1 MINLGLA
8 LAILGAA
15 AAVILAGCGSAKGV
29 GLAGQSA
36 AGLISED
43 PSMFGKVL
51 ILQLLPGTQG
61 LYGFLIAILVLV
73 NVGVLGGA
81 PKDLSW
87 QQGMYYLVSCLPI
100 AFAGFISAIHQGKVA
115 AAGVS
120 LIAKKPDQVGKAITM
135 ASLVEFYAIL
145 PFLISLLAVLSV
157 SVG

>member
-15 AAVILAGCGSAKGV
+15 LAVILAGCGSAKGV
-29 GLAGQSA
+29 GLAGQAA
-36 AGLISED
+36 AGLLYED

-87 QQGMYYLVSCLPI
+87 QQGMYYLVACLPI
-100 AFAGFISAIHQGKVA
+100 AFAGLISAIHQGKVA
-115 AAGVS
+115 SAGVS

>member
-1 MINLGLA
+1 MIHLGLA

-15 AAVILAGCGSAKGV
+15 LAVILAGCGSAKGV
-29 GLAGQSA
+29 GLAGQAA
-36 AGLISED
+36 AGLLSED

-73 NVGVLGGA
+73 NVGVLGGS
-81 PKDLSW
+81 PVELSW
-87 QQGMYYLVSCLPI
+87 QQGMYYLVACLPI
-100 AFAGFISAIHQGKVA
+100 AFAGLVSAIHQGKVA
-115 AAGVS
+115 SAGVS

>member
-15 AAVILAGCGSAKGV
+15 LAVILAGCGSAKGV
-29 GLAGQSA
+29 GLAGQAA
-36 AGLISED
+36 AGLLSED

-87 QQGMYYLVSCLPI
+87 QQVMYYLVACLPI
-100 AFAGFISAIHQGKVA
+100 AFAGLISAIHQGKVA
-115 AAGVS
+115 SAGVS

>member
-15 AAVILAGCGSAKGV
+15 LAVILAGCGSAKGV
-29 GLAGQSA
+29 GLAGQAA
-36 AGLISED
+36 AGLLSED

-87 QQGMYYLVSCLPI
+87 QQGMYYLVACLPI
-100 AFAGFISAIHQGKVA
+100 AFAGLVSAIHQGKVA
-115 AAGVS
+115 SAGVS

>member
-15 AAVILAGCGSAKGV
+15 LAVILAGCGSAKGV
-29 GLAGQSA
+29 GLAGQAA
-36 AGLISED
+36 AGLLSED

-73 NVGVLGGA
+73 NVGVLGGS
-81 PKDLSW
+81 PVELSW
-87 QQGMYYLVSCLPI
+87 QQGMYCLVACLPI
-100 AFAGFISAIHQGKVA
+100 AFAGLVSAIHQGKVA
-115 AAGVS
+115 SAGVS

>member
-15 AAVILAGCGSAKGV
+15 LAVILAGCGSAKGV
-29 GLAGQSA
+29 GLAGQAA
-36 AGLISED
+36 AGLLSKD

-87 QQGMYYLVSCLPI
+87 QQGMYYLVACLPI
-100 AFAGFISAIHQGKVA
+100 AFAGLISAIHQGKVA
-115 AAGVS
+115 SAGVS

>member
-15 AAVILAGCGSAKGV
+15 LAVILAGCGSAKGV
-29 GLAGQSA
+29 GLAGQAA
-36 AGLISED
+36 AGLLSED

-87 QQGMYYLVSCLPI
+87 QQGMYYLVACLPI
-100 AFAGFISAIHQGKVA
+100 AFAGLISAIHQGKVA
-115 AAGVS
+115 SAGVS